1 MGDAGKIVTGAVIFG
16 DRMIIQRFCIFP
28 VQGPIDP
35 ANLGVT
41 LTHEHLLLNFE
52 KALQRPSY
60 LGASTDL
67 TDLEFSLENVGII
80 RQYP

>member
-1 MGDAGKIVTGAVIFG
+1 MRGA
-16 DRMIIQRFCIFP
+16 
-28 VQGPIDP
+28 IDP
-35 ANLGVT
+35 ADLGVT
-41 LTHEHLLLNFE
+41 LTHEHLFLIFE

-67 TDLEFSLENVGII
+67 IDLEFSLENVGII